1 MTGTLD
7 VTSVREVVAPK
18 ARAAS
23 IQGRVRAIPPGQ
35 SSFGWH
41 SSSDSLWAA
50 SGQPGT
56 GTPQSV
62 RGRGASDDLSSD

>member
-1 MTGTLD
+1 M
-7 VTSVREVVAPK
+7 
-18 ARAAS
+18 
-23 IQGRVRAIPPGQ
+23 RAIPPGQ